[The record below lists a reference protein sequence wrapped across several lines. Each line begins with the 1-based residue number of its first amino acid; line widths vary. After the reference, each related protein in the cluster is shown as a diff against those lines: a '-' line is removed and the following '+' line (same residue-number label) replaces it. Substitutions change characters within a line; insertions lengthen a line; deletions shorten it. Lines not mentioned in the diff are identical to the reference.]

1 MIAKKNIYTIAYFD
15 VNQKNGG
22 AIFAKNMNTFLNE
35 TGLFES
41 EVYCNH
47 RKVSDENKKGININL
62 KEYSFKEKI
71 KNTLKEIKTFELLI
85 HFVRNDFNAIILAFK
100 LFLTNKINKESIL
113 LFHDH
118 LSLFYFAFLFS
129 LEKRKVVLIMHNDG
143 SPVEMVSS
151 GIKSNFKR
159 KILNKIST
167 FQIKAIVSKVEK
179 IVFLCDD
186 ARNKFVELYN
196 VNLEKTDTIPNG
208 IKVFFDTNQKT
219 TSSDKI
225 RFITVCTM
233 NERKGVDTFIKCLPI
248 LNQNFADKIE
258 FTLLGQGPLLNDLK
272 QLSMIHNNLNV
283 IGESDKV
290 AQYLYNSD
298 VFFLLSTNEGQPLSI
313 LEALRASLFIF
324 ATNVGCNASMVTPI
338 NGLLTE
344 VDQQSI
350 LDGFTSIID
359 NWESLK
365 SKGEHSFKL
374 FNDIFT
380 EDKMYQSYLKTF
392 TEIQ

>member
-1 MIAKKNIYTIAYFD
+1 MIKKKIYTISYFD

-22 AIFAKNMNTFLNE
+22 SIFAKNMNTFLNGTE
-35 TGLFES
+35 LFES

-47 RKVSDENKKGININL
+47 RKVSVETKKGVNINV
-62 KEYSFKEKI
+62 KESSYKEKL
-71 KNTLKEIKTFELLI
+71 KNTLKESKTFELLI

-100 LFLTNKINKESIL
+100 LFLSNKINKESIV

-118 LSLFYFAFLFS
+118 LSLFYFALLFS

-151 GIKSNFKR
+151 GIKSNLKS
-159 KILNKIST
+159 KILNKIT
-167 FQIKAIVSKVEK
+167 NYQINKIVPNVNK
-179 IVFLCDD
+179 IVFLCDC
-186 ARNKFVELYN
+186 ARNKFIELYGVKIEN
-196 VNLEKTDTIPNG
+196 TTTIPNG
-208 IKVFFDTNQKT
+208 IKSFFHAQQPT

-233 NERKGVDTFIKCLPI
+233 NERKGIDTFIKCLPI

-258 FTLLGQGPLLNDLK
+258 FTLLGQGPLLNELK
-272 QLSMIHNNLNV
+272 QLSLIHKNLSV

-290 AQYLYNSD
+290 AQYLCNSD

-324 ATNVGCNASMVTPI
+324 VTNVGCNASMVTPI
-338 NGLLTE
+338 NGLLAE

-350 LDGFTSIID
+350 LDGFTSIIA

-365 SKGEHSFKL
+365 SKGEHSFQL

>member
-1 MIAKKNIYTIAYFD
+1 MNVKKKIYTISYFD
-15 VNQKNGG
+15 VSQKNGG
-22 AIFAKNMNTFLNE
+22 AIFAKNMNTFLNGTE
-35 TGLFES
+35 LFES

-47 RKVSDENKKGININL
+47 RKVSVETKKGVNINV
-62 KEYSFKEKI
+62 KESSYKEKL
-71 KNTLKEIKTFELLI
+71 KNTLKESKTFELLI

-100 LFLTNKINKESIL
+100 LFLNNKINKDSIL

-118 LSLFYFAFLFS
+118 LSLFYFALLFS
-129 LEKRKVVLIMHNDG
+129 IDKRKVVLIMHNDG

-159 KILNKIST
+159 KILNKIT
-167 FQIKAIVSKVEK
+167 NYQINKIVPNVNK
-179 IVFLCDD
+179 IVFLCDG
-186 ARNKFVELYN
+186 ARNKFIELYGVKIEN
-196 VNLEKTDTIPNG
+196 TTTIPNG
-208 IKVFFDTNQKT
+208 IKSFFHAQQST

-233 NERKGVDTFIKCLPI
+233 NERKGIDTFIKCLPI
-248 LNQNFADKIE
+248 LNQNFANKIE
-258 FTLLGQGPLLNDLK
+258 FTLLGQGPLLNELK
-272 QLSMIHNNLNV
+272 QLSMIHKNLNV

-290 AQYLYNSD
+290 AQYLCDSD

-338 NGLLTE
+338 NGLLAE

-350 LDGFTSIID
+350 LDGFTSIIA

-365 SKGEHSFKL
+365 TKREHSFKL

>member
-1 MIAKKNIYTIAYFD
+1 MNVKKKIYTISYFD

-22 AIFAKNMNTFLNE
+22 AIFAKNMNTFLNGTE
-35 TGLFES
+35 LFES

-47 RKVSDENKKGININL
+47 RKESVETKKGLNINV
-62 KEYSFKEKI
+62 KEFSFKEKI
-71 KNTLKEIKTFELLI
+71 KNTLKESKTFELLI

-100 LFLTNKINKESIL
+100 LFLSNKINKESIV

-118 LSLFYFAFLFS
+118 LSLFYFALFFS

-159 KILNKIST
+159 KILDKIST
-167 FQIKAIVSKVEK
+167 FQIKVIVSKVEK
-179 IVFLCDD
+179 IVFLCNN
-186 ARNKFVELYN
+186 ARNKFVELYS
-196 VNLEKTDTIPNG
+196 VNLEKTVTIPNG
-208 IKVFFDTNQKT
+208 IKPFSVTHQQT

-233 NERKGVDTFIKCLPI
+233 NERKGIDTFIKCLPI

-272 QLSMIHNNLNV
+272 KLSLFYNNLNV
-283 IGESDKV
+283 IGESNMV
-290 AQYLYNSD
+290 AQYLCNSD

-324 ATNVGCNASMVTPI
+324 ATNVGCNTSMVTPI

-365 SKGEHSFKL
+365 TKREHSFKL

-380 EDKMYQSYLKTF
+380 EDKMYQAYLKTF

>member
-1 MIAKKNIYTIAYFD
+1 MNVKRKIYTISYFD

-35 TGLFES
+35 TELFES

-47 RKVSDENKKGININL
+47 RKVSVETKKGSNINL
-62 KEYSFKEKI
+62 KDTSFKEKI
-71 KNTLKEIKTFELLI
+71 KNTLKESKTFELLI

-100 LFLTNKINKESIL
+100 LFLTNKIKKHSIL

-118 LSLFYFAFLFS
+118 LSLFYFSLFFS

-143 SPVEMVSS
+143 SPVEMISS

-159 KILNKIST
+159 KILDKIST
-167 FQIKAIVSKVEK
+167 FQIKVIVSKLEK
-179 IVFLCDD
+179 VVFLCDN
-186 ARNKFVELYN
+186 AKNKFVKLYN
-196 VNLEKTDTIPNG
+196 LNIEKTTTIPNG
-208 IKVFFDTNQKT
+208 IIPFFDTHQQT

-233 NERKGVDTFIKCLPI
+233 NERKGIDTFIKCLPI

-272 QLSMIHNNLNV
+272 QLSLIYNNLNV

-324 ATNVGCNASMVTPI
+324 ATNVGCNASMVKPI

-344 VDQQSI
+344 VDQHSI
-350 LDGFTSIID
+350 LNGFTSIIA

-365 SKGEHSFKL
+365 SRREHSFKL
-374 FNDIFT
+374 FNDTFT
-380 EDKMYQSYLKTF
+380 EDKMYQSYLKTL
-392 TEIQ
+392 TEIE

>member
-1 MIAKKNIYTIAYFD
+1 MIAKKNIYTITYFD

-35 TGLFES
+35 TGLFKS
-41 EVYCNH
+41 KVYCNH
-47 RKVSDENKKGININL
+47 RKVIVENKKEININL
-62 KEYSFKEKI
+62 EEYSFKEKI
-71 KNTLKEIKTFELLI
+71 KKTLKESKTFELLI
-85 HFVRNDFNAIILAFK
+85 HFVRNDFIAIILAIK
-100 LFLTNKINKESIL
+100 LFLTIKIKKESIL

-118 LSLFYFAFLFS
+118 LSLFYFALIFS

-159 KILNKIST
+159 KIVDKISI
-167 FQIKAIVSKVEK
+167 FQIKVIVSKVK
-179 IVFLCDD
+179 KVVFLCDN
-186 ARNKFVELYN
+186 ARNKFVELYGVKIEN
-196 VNLEKTDTIPNG
+196 TTTIPNG
-208 IKVFFDTNQKT
+208 IKSFFHAQQPT

-233 NERKGVDTFIKCLPI
+233 NKRKGIDTFIKCLPI

-258 FTLLGQGPLLNDLK
+258 FTLLGQGPLLNELK
-272 QLSMIHNNLNV
+272 QLSMIHKNLNV

-290 AQYLYNSD
+290 AQYLCNSD

-350 LDGFTSIID
+350 LDGFTSIIA

-365 SKGEHSFKL
+365 TKREHSFKL